1 MRINH
6 SLRDKGRNNFSSL
19 DEIRWLIDGETYG
32 IKDKTQWLGVFM
44 RRISV
49 KKFLLMFLLL
59 FISLSKV
66 MAGETE
72 CASPQETVLHFY
84 RWYLNE
90 IKGEKY
96 PLTQNYNGDK
106 TRINKWVSSSLLGE
120 LKEGQLHGEI
130 DYDYFT
136 HAQDFFESW
145 LTHINAK
152 VIKQTLS
159 QSEVQLSLGEK
170 DLLNEYKVELNHE
183 SCWKIN
189 SVQPVS

>member
-1 MRINH
+1 MR
-6 SLRDKGRNNFSSL
+6 K
-19 DEIRWLIDGETYG
+19 
-32 IKDKTQWLGVFM
+32 
-44 RRISV
+44 
-49 KKFLLMFLLL
+49 
-59 FISLSKV
+59 ISLKNFLFMVLLIFIPLSKA
-66 MAGETE
+66 MAGEIQ

-90 IKGEKY
+90 INGEKY

-106 TRINKWVSSSLLGE
+106 TRINKWVSLSLLSE
-120 LKEGQLHGEI
+120 LKKKQLHGEI

-170 DLLNEYKVELNHE
+170 DLLNKYKVELNHE